1 MYDPRQEQ
9 PPTATTPGDDFAVKN
24 LPRPPQSP
32 YTRVLLGV
40 LAALLMVTVVG
51 ATIVALRNQGTLFA
65 PLARVTPSVQP
76 TATATIQLST
86 PTPERSPKE
95 NGWRQVT
102 SLAGDIKFA
111 ASNPRRGY
119 LCGIDQSGHMSLG
132 VTTDGGQSWA
142 FKEVPAAYDSC
153 SLQISPTNALDV
165 VINSTQSD
173 ACAAP
178 CPLFDAHYS
187 TDGGQTWQRA
197 PVPANTV
204 APGGTVWS
212 GAYLY
217 IWASAN
223 QSNKQSGFLKVS
235 RYGSP
240 FTTLGLNTLLPGAQ
254 NVSIVSLVAGGAKP
268 YLNLSY
274 NGCGSQDCQAIVA
287 SANGGKTWTLVLKQ
301 SDTQLMYV
309 VGDVLYAQEVDAQ
322 EVEGANLDITV
333 SEDNGASWG
342 LEALPSLPGGQPMR
356 PDTQGSWVPTP
367 SGSIF
372 ATSPDFDGVAYLHG
386 PVTILPFAPSDAS
399 VAAVSVDANG
409 RPQRIWGLIDPQ
421 DSLAGIYSR
430 ALV

>member
-9 PPTATTPGDDFAVKN
+9 PLTATTPGDDFVVEN

-32 YTRVLLGV
+32 YTRVLLGALAV
-40 LAALLMVTVVG
+40 LLVVTVVG
-51 ATIVALRNQGTLFA
+51 ATVVALHNQGAPSA
-65 PLARVTPSVQP
+65 PLARVTPSVRP
-76 TATATIQLST
+76 TATSTIQLAT
-86 PTPERSPKE
+86 PTPERTPKE
-95 NGWRQVT
+95 NGWKQVT

-111 ASNPRRGY
+111 ATNPRRGY
-119 LCGIDQSGHMSLG
+119 LCGIDQGGHMSLG

-142 FKEVPAAYDSC
+142 FGTVPTAYDSC

-165 VINSTQSD
+165 VINSAQSD

-178 CPLFDAHYS
+178 CPLFDVHYS

-197 PVPANTV
+197 PIPANTV
-204 APGGTVWS
+204 APGGAVWS

-217 IWASAN
+217 LWASAN

-254 NVSIVSLVAGGAKP
+254 NVSIVSLVAGGAKL

-274 NGCGSQDCQAIVA
+274 SGCGSQDCQAIVV

-309 VGDVLYAQEVDAQ
+309 VGDVLYAQEVD
-322 EVEGANLDITV
+322 GANLDIVV

-356 PDTQGSWVPTP
+356 LDTQGSWVPTP
-367 SGSIF
+367 NGNIF

-386 PVTILPFAPSDAS
+386 ALIILPFAAPDAN

-409 RPQRIWGLIDPQ
+409 RTQRIWGLIDPQ
-421 DSLAGIYSR
+421 DSLAGIYSH